1 LISPRTFPAVSN
13 TTSLGPVSNF
23 DPISQQSQQ
32 IFPVI
37 DLNLSPNLEFNFG
50 AGVDVTNSADH
61 LIVKCIIGQR
71 FSWGQKARAARE

>member
-1 LISPRTFPAVSN
+1 
-13 TTSLGPVSNF
+13 
-23 DPISQQSQQ
+23 
-32 IFPVI
+32 VI